1 MEKLVFNFDPENEPY
16 SRRLGGLCS
25 ASGFFFFFF
34 FFFFFLVLSVTRR
47 RPPFGQMLVG
57 TFNHE
62 TCNV

>member
-34 FFFFFLVLSVTRR
+34 FFFFSFIGDQTQTSV
-47 RPPFGQMLVG
+47 RPNAGRDI
-57 TFNHE
+57 
-62 TCNV
+62 